1 VQTWCPRLIGVC
13 LLLFSL
19 RAACEPA
26 QATRPEVFK
35 GSWAG
40 PAVHRL
46 PGPGPA
52 PGESLDHYFAHLKT
66 GPRAPSKKHVLVL
79 GGARKFHHDSISTA
93 MASVVAWGDDTGLW
107 DAELRTDFT
116 LVGDRGGESMN
127 AGFQPKGLRDFDAI
141 VVASAD
147 GEWELAPDQKRAL
160 LDFVR
165 SGKGLV
171 VMHAGI
177 DANHGW
183 RDYIDMIGAEQ
194 VGHPYNTVEQP
205 IHPFTLLN
213 EGTDFAATRLLPRRF
228 VKQDELYTVR
238 NWSRADIDVLL
249 RIDETTVSDVGD
261 EAPPDRDM
269 PVAWIKTYGKGR
281 VFASTLGHTREAFKD
296 PDIARMYTQA
306 IEWSLGLVDGAV
318 VPHPKV
324 ATPPGPDRV
333 VR

>member
-1 VQTWCPRLIGVC
+1 MDSWRLQIIGIC
-13 LLLFSL
+13 LAVAPLW
-19 RAACEPA
+19 AASAPTPA
-26 QATRPEVFK
+26 AKSEVFK

-40 PAVHRL
+40 PTVQKL

-52 PGESLDHYFAHLKT
+52 PGESLEHYFAHLKT
-66 GPRAPSKKHVLVL
+66 GARSPSMKQVLVL
-79 GGARKFHHDSISTA
+79 GGARKFQHDAISTA
-93 MASVVAWGDDTGLW
+93 MASVFAWGEHTGLW
-107 DAELRTDFT
+107 DAELRTDFA
-116 LVGDRGGESMN
+116 LVRDRGGEPMN

-141 VVASAD
+141 VIASAD
-147 GEWELAPDQKRAL
+147 GEWELEPDQKRAL

-171 VMHAGI
+171 VMHGGI

-205 IHPFTLLN
+205 IQPFTLLN
-213 EGTDFAATRLLPRRF
+213 ENREFPATAFLPRRF

-238 NWSRADIDVLL
+238 NWSRSDVDVLL
-249 RIDETTVSDVGD
+249 RIDETTVKDVGD
-261 EAPPDRDM
+261 EAPPDRDL
-269 PVAWIKTYGKGR
+269 PVAWIKHYGKGR

-306 IEWSLGLVDGAV
+306 IEWALGLIDGPAPT
-318 VPHPKV
+318 PHPKNLQQK
-324 ATPPGPDRV
+324 ARQ
-333 VR
+333 